1 MHLKKLS
8 FLTIFLLSLGLTGCG
23 SDNLDAINGNTGD
36 SSNDSSDDSSDD
48 SPGDT
53 TDDGSGD
60 TNVYTATFDT
70 IPRVIQRG
78 QTLTLNYPLDKT
90 TPSELNYSLNISG
103 TAVMGENADYTISN
117 AAVLTFTAASNTASL
132 TITTYQKQ
140 DVYDA
145 RTLNL
150 IFTDSDG
157 DQFTQ
162 PLLISG
168 NVYLNDSGVSNYSDG
183 SDFTLGAQ
191 PGDDL
196 ALQDAAYGLD
206 VIINSNALANAGG
219 DIQDP
224 SSQFYKNSRDIDSAD
239 TEYKGRAGFR
249 FVKIGNDGM
258 PRTANSTDY
267 SCVKDE
273 ITGLTWQV
281 KGPTNLLTNQ
291 ETDNTLP
298 DRYTMDDKTNYSAA
312 NFVYAWWSSKLGT
325 TGRGWRYTLN
335 DSTLDTA
342 TDDSDY
348 ANATCGYLKDL
359 SGRENELY
367 CSSGA
372 YADEVN
378 FLGVCGQANWL
389 VPSVEQLRSIIDY
402 SKVTDYSTL
411 SLATDHAL
419 DSDFFD
425 CTGNDCV
432 VSNDGNPVYWTSSQ
446 VKGAESLAWCINLQ
460 TGSVNTCN
468 KDEGRKVMLVSSNI
482 PAEFFTQ
489 AADDSAESE

>member
-8 FLTIFLLSLGLTGCG
+8 FLAVFLLSFGLTGCG
-23 SDNLDAINGNTGD
+23 SDNLDTIGNGD
-36 SSNDSSDDSSDD
+36 SSNNEDSSG
-48 SPGDT
+48 GDN
-53 TDDGSGD
+53 TDGN
-60 TNVYTATFDT
+60 NVYTATFDT
-70 IPRVIQRG
+70 IPRIIQRG
-78 QTLTLNYPLDKT
+78 QTFTLNYPLDKI
-90 TPSELNYSLNISG
+90 PSSAVNFSLAITG
-103 TAVMGENADYTISN
+103 TAVIGTTADYTISN
-117 AAVLTFTAASNTASL
+117 SSVLTFAAGSNTASL
-132 TITTYQKQ
+132 TITTFQKQ

-145 RTLNL
+145 STLNL
-150 IFTDSDG
+150 TFTDSNG

-168 NVYLNDSGVSNYSDG
+168 NVYLNDSGVTDYSDA
-183 SDFTLGAQ
+183 SNFSLSAQ
-191 PGDDL
+191 PGSAL

-206 VIINSNALANAGG
+206 VIINPTALANAGG
-219 DIQDP
+219 DTQDP
-224 SSQFYKNSRDIDSAD
+224 SSQFYKNSRDIDNND
-239 TEYKGRAGFR
+239 TEYKGRASFR

-258 PRTANSTDY
+258 ARTTNSKNY

-273 ITGLTWQV
+273 VTGLTWQV
-281 KGPTNLLTNQ
+281 KGPNNLLTNQ
-291 ETDNTLP
+291 EVDPLLPGRYLMQDNT
-298 DRYTMDDKTNYSAA
+298 NYNAA
-312 NFVYAWWSSKLGT
+312 NFVYAWWPSKLGT

-348 ANATCGYLKDL
+348 ANAACGYLKDV
-359 SGRENELY
+359 SGRENELF

-378 FLGVCGQANWL
+378 FLGVCGQTNWI

-402 SKVTDYSTL
+402 SKVTDYSILT
-411 SLATDHAL
+411 LATDHAL

-425 CTGNDCV
+425 CSGNDCV
-432 VSNDGNPVYWTSSQ
+432 VSNDNNPVYWTSSQ
-446 VKGAESLAWCINLQ
+446 VKEAVSLAWCINMQ
-460 TGSVNTCN
+460 TGNVKTCN
-468 KDEGRKVMLVSSNI
+468 KNEPRKVILVSSNI

>member
-8 FLTIFLLSLGLTGCG
+8 FLAILLLSLGLTGCG
-23 SDNLDAINGNTGD
+23 SDNLDTVSSDNSDSTGDTSDNTGD
-36 SSNDSSDDSSDD
+36 N
-48 SPGDT
+48 
-53 TDDGSGD
+53 
-60 TNVYTATFDT
+60 NVYTATFDT
-70 IPRVIQRG
+70 IPRIVQRG

-90 TPSELNYSLNISG
+90 TTSELNFSLEITG
-103 TAVMGENADYTISN
+103 TAVMGTNDDYTISN
-117 AAVLTFTAASNTASL
+117 SSALTFAAGSNTASL

-150 IFTDSDG
+150 TFTDSDG

-168 NVYLNDSGVSNYSDG
+168 NVYLNDSGVTDYSDA
-183 SDFTLGAQ
+183 SDFTLGSQ
-191 PGDDL
+191 PGGDL

-219 DIQDP
+219 DTQDP
-224 SSQFYKNSRDIDSAD
+224 SSQFYKNSRDIDNAD

-249 FVKIGNDGM
+249 FVKVGNDGM
-258 PRTANSTDY
+258 PRTANSMNY

-273 ITGLTWQV
+273 VTGLTWQV
-281 KGPTNLLTNQ
+281 KGPNNTLTNQ
-291 ETDNTLP
+291 ETDDTLP
-298 DRYTMDDKTNYSAA
+298 DRYLMQDDTNYNAA
-312 NFVYAWWSSKLGT
+312 NFFYAWWPSKLGT

-335 DSTLDTA
+335 GSTLDTA

-348 ANATCGYLKDL
+348 ANAACGYLKDI

-378 FLGVCGQANWL
+378 FLGVCGQTNWI

-411 SLATDHAL
+411 TLATDHAL

-425 CTGNDCV
+425 CLGNDCV
-432 VSNDGNPVYWTSSQ
+432 VSNDSNPVYWTSSQ

-468 KDEGRKVMLVSSNI
+468 KDEARKVMLVSSNI

-489 AADDSAESE
+489 ATDDAEE